1 MIVAC
6 LLLGLLAL
14 GAPAVALAG
23 GSAGDQQYTDPFG
36 AGTTTT
42 SAARDTATAT
52 TPATTP
58 ASATTPA
65 ATPTAAD
72 PAPAQT
78 STGSQPTAT
87 VAGTASS
94 LPYTGYDTWM
104 AAGFGAVMLA
114 TGLGLRLQAR
124 RS

>member
-52 TPATTP
+52 TPA
-58 ASATTPA
+58 SATTPA
-65 ATPTAAD
+65 ATPPAAD

-87 VAGTASS
+87 VAGTSSS